1 MTNHSGAIP
10 DVVRGA
16 NRSALFD
23 YGFRPFFL
31 LSGLYA
37 VLVVPVWLYRFA
49 HASTPFGLL
58 PPMYWHSHEMIYGFV
73 MAAIAGFM
81 LTAVPSWTGSR
92 GFAGFPLIAAVIGWL
107 LGRWAMSAVGDVPF
121 WVTAVSELV
130 LLPLLLA
137 LLAPPIFRSGN
148 RNAQLL
154 AVLAVL
160 WLIDA
165 TFIYALA
172 RGDVRLAGGATR
184 LAIDLVLILVTVI
197 GGRIVPAFTGNAL
210 RAHGEEPRIVT
221 RKPIEVAVVAS
232 MVFIAVADVFAPD
245 AMLSGVL
252 ALLAA
257 AVHGIRMSGWRSF
270 RAHDP
275 IVWVLHVAY
284 AWMPIGLALKAAALL
299 GHADWAM
306 KWQHALTMGVFGTM
320 ILAVMTRA
328 SLGHTGRPLVVS
340 RAIAFAYLI
349 LTVGTVVRVFGV
361 ILMPE
366 HYLLA
371 VTLAGLAWEIAFGIF
386 IVVYAP
392 ILCAPRAD
400 GKPG

>member
-1 MTNHSGAIP
+1 MTNPSAAAVPVGHS
-10 DVVRGA
+10 A
-16 NRSALFD
+16 NRCALFD

-73 MAAIAGFM
+73 MAAVAGFM

-92 GFAGFPLIAAVIGWL
+92 GFAGAPLIGAVLCWA
-107 LGRWAMSAVGDVPF
+107 LGRVAMSAVGEVPF
-121 WVTAVSELV
+121 WITAAAELA
-130 LLPLLLA
+130 LIPLLLA

-148 RNAQLL
+148 RNAPLL
-154 AVLAVL
+154 VVLTVL

-165 TFIYALA
+165 VFLYALA
-172 RGDVRLAGGATR
+172 KGEVLLAGSAIR

-197 GGRIVPAFTGNAL
+197 GGRIVPAFTGNAI
-210 RAHGEEPRIVT
+210 RARGEEPRIVT
-221 RKPIEVAVVAS
+221 RKPVEIAAIAS
-232 MVFIAVADVFAPD
+232 MVAIAAVDVFAPD
-245 AMLSGVL
+245 AMLSGAV

-257 AVHGIRMSGWRSF
+257 AVHITRMSGWRSF
-270 RAHDP
+270 RARDP

-284 AWMPIGLALKAAALL
+284 AWLPIGLVLKGASLL
-299 GHADWAM
+299 GHADWAT

-340 RAIAFAYLI
+340 RAIAIAYLI
-349 LTVGTVVRVFGV
+349 LTVGTAVRVFGV
-361 ILMPE
+361 ALMPA
-366 HYLLA
+366 HYLLT
-371 VTLAGLAWEIAFGIF
+371 VSVAGLAWEIAFGIF
-386 IVVYAP
+386 VAVYAP
-392 ILCAPRAD
+392 ILWAPRAD